1 MLHLGQD
8 AQTDHALVSRPAKLP
23 SQLTFVEQ
31 PMNVK
36 KETIENTLNWESGD
50 P

>member
-8 AQTDHALVSRPAKLP
+8 AQTDHAVVSRPAKLP
-23 SQLTFVEQ
+23 SQLTFIEQ

-36 KETIENTLNWESGD
+36 KETIENALNWESGD